1 MNLLWD
7 SSTKYSLHI
16 NLTHRYVRMAWNLV
30 FPTRKRENTS
40 SKLCS
45 GLFPSQGGRSDCMD
59 VMYLELE
66 LEERGVEVSPRGKI
80 RREVT
85 EGGWI
90 RRTGIKSNKNWD
102 RNYIHRILSPK
113 LSIEKII
120 IL

>member
-30 FPTRKRENTS
+30 FPTNKREQTS

-85 EGGWI
+85 VREDG
-90 RRTGIKSNKNWD
+90 SED
-102 RNYIHRILSPK
+102 RNEIELK
-113 LSIEKII
+113 LGQEIYPSYCIT
-120 IL
+120 